1 MTRSG
6 FVALI
11 GEPNAGKSTLLNQMV
26 GAKISIVTH
35 KVQTTRTR
43 IRGVSVE
50 NQSQIIFVDTPGLF
64 TPRRRLDRAM
74 VAAAWNGAADSDIT
88 LLMVEAHRGLTE
100 GVEKIISSISE
111 IGKNGKLALVI
122 NKIDKV
128 NVNDLLSLSKEI
140 NDSHPF
146 VETFMISAEKGKG
159 INDLR
164 LWLASNLPEGP
175 WLYPDDQISD
185 MPLRM
190 IAAEI
195 TREKLTLRLH
205 QELPYQLTVETEKW
219 EEKADKSVRIEQIIY
234 LSRPGHKGIVLGKKG
249 DTIKAV
255 SMASRLSI
263 ENQSQIIFVDTPGLF
278 IPRRRLDRA
287 MVAAAWNGAA
297 DSDITLLMVEA
308 HRGLTEGVEK
318 IISSISEIGMNGKI
332 ALVINKIDK
341 VKVNALLSLSKEI
354 NVRGPFVETFMI
366 SAEKG
371 KGIND
376 LRRWL
381 ASNLPEG
388 PWLYPDD
395 QISDMPLRMIAAE
408 ITREKLTLRLHQEL
422 PYQLTVETEKWEEKV
437 DKSVRIEQIIYL
449 SRSGHKGIVLGK
461 KGETIKA
468 VSMASRL
475 SIEEFLG
482 ARVHLFLRLKVR
494 EKWMEETERYSEM
507 GLDFKDGNV

>member
-11 GEPNAGKSTLLNQMV
+11 GEPNAGKSTLLNRMV

-43 IRGVSVE
+43 IRGV
-50 NQSQIIFVDTPGLF
+50 
-64 TPRRRLDRAM
+64 
-74 VAAAWNGAADSDIT
+74 
-88 LLMVEAHRGLTE
+88 
-100 GVEKIISSISE
+100 
-111 IGKNGKLALVI
+111 
-122 NKIDKV
+122 
-128 NVNDLLSLSKEI
+128 
-140 NDSHPF
+140 
-146 VETFMISAEKGKG
+146 
-159 INDLR
+159 
-164 LWLASNLPEGP
+164 
-175 WLYPDDQISD
+175 
-185 MPLRM
+185 
-190 IAAEI
+190 
-195 TREKLTLRLH
+195 
-205 QELPYQLTVETEKW
+205 
-219 EEKADKSVRIEQIIY
+219 
-234 LSRPGHKGIVLGKKG
+234 
-249 DTIKAV
+249 
-255 SMASRLSI
+255 SI

-318 IISSISEIGMNGKI
+318 IISSISEIGMNGKL

-341 VKVNALLSLSKEI
+341 VKVNDLLSLSKEI
-354 NVRGPFVETFMI
+354 NDRYLFVETFMI
-366 SAEKG
+366 SAEKS

-381 ASNLPEG
+381 AYNLPEG

-408 ITREKLTLRLHQEL
+408 ITREKLMLRLHQEL
-422 PYQLTVETEKWEEKV
+422 PYQLTVETEKWEEKA

-461 KGETIKA
+461 QGETIKA